1 MPVREMNASISAN
14 RGFGDVVMHHTISAV
29 ADASSIFY
37 RGRAKSS
44 AFADISRMDTNWRQR
59 LDAALKE
66 KKISMRKASLDA
78 GFAAG
83 YVQSILCPK
92 KA

>member
-1 MPVREMNASISAN
+1 
-14 RGFGDVVMHHTISAV
+14 
-29 ADASSIFY
+29 
-37 RGRAKSS
+37 
-44 AFADISRMDTNWRQR
+44 MDTNWRQR